1 MRQLTA
7 IAATWQTPVIGPPLP
22 VGLRNRAV
30 TIEPAGFGKGILAS
44 LIDPT
49 AARLRTPA
57 IDALI
62 ELLQGMT
69 GKDFAAERRT
79 VERLGVAGM
88 DAPQSRCVME
98 EGFS

>member
-1 MRQLTA
+1 MS
-7 IAATWQTPVIGPPLP
+7 
-22 VGLRNRAV
+22 
-30 TIEPAGFGKGILAS
+30 IEPAGFGKGILAS

-49 AARLRTPA
+49 ALRTPA

-62 ELLQGMT
+62 KSLRSMT

-79 VERLGVAGM
+79 VERSGLTGM
-88 DAPQSRCVME
+88 DAPQSRRVME